1 MQVQKI
7 VITCNSN
14 QKWNDDTYQCEC
26 KDCCTCK
33 KDYSFNPTTCICK
46 NNKYLKTIVDSLV
59 IRSDET
65 INVTDS
71 VIFCIRFH

>member
-1 MQVQKI
+1 M
-7 VITCNSN
+7 
-14 QKWNDDTYQCEC
+14 YCE
-26 KDCCTCK
+26 
-33 KDYSFNPTTCICK
+33 

-71 VIFCIRFH
+71 VIFCIRFY

>member
-33 KDYSFNPTTCICK
+33 KDYSFNPTTCIVK
-46 NNKYLKTIVDSLV
+46 ITSI
-59 IRSDET
+59 
-65 INVTDS
+65 
-71 VIFCIRFH
+71 